1 MLILAIEIREG
12 DEIVTPKHQN
22 GRVVEAVFVNEED
35 SLKVTYVTQETEW
48 FSKRS
53 IVLRKNKR

>member
-1 MLILAIEIREG
+1 MLIPAIEIREG
-12 DEIVTPKHQN
+12 DEIITPKHQN
-22 GRVVEAVFVNEED
+22 GCVVEAVFVNEED

-53 IVLRKNKR
+53 VVLRKNKR

>member
-1 MLILAIEIREG
+1 MLIPAIEIREG
-12 DEIVTPKHQN
+12 DEIITPKHQN

-53 IVLRKNKR
+53 VVLRKNKR

>member
-1 MLILAIEIREG
+1 MLIPAIEIREG
-12 DEIVTPKHQN
+12 DEIITPKHQN
-22 GRVVEAVFVNEED
+22 GRVVETIFVNEED

-53 IVLRKNKR
+53 IVLRKDKE

>member
-1 MLILAIEIREG
+1 MLIPAIEIREG
-12 DEIVTPKHQN
+12 DEIITPKHQN

>member
-1 MLILAIEIREG
+1 MLIPAIEIREG
-12 DEIVTPKHQN
+12 DEIITPKHQN

-35 SLKVTYVTQETEW
+35 SLKVMYVTQETEW

-53 IVLRKNKR
+53 VVLRKNKR

>member
-1 MLILAIEIREG
+1 MLIPAIEIREG

-53 IVLRKNKR
+53 TVLRKNKR

>member
-1 MLILAIEIREG
+1 MLIPAIEIREG
-12 DEIVTPKHQN
+12 DEIITPKHQN

-53 IVLRKNKR
+53 TVLRKNKR

>member
-1 MLILAIEIREG
+1 MLIPAIEIREG

>member
-1 MLILAIEIREG
+1 MLIPAIEIREG
-12 DEIVTPKHQN
+12 DEIIAPKHQN

-53 IVLRKNKR
+53 VVLRKNKR